1 MNLIIL
7 EERANIL
14 GFKKK
19 ERQNKDKNGGENRS
33 SAPPALLID
42 RFVELRLCEVIGFQ
56 TCGDAAA
63 ESTEASPRWDF
74 AFAAGNGLEPSASNL
89 GMILLLIFWISIN
102 LLEFEYA
109 YMDAL
114 IDFDSY
120 QQGEKVF
127 GLMIL
132 RQDGVTAS
140 LYLHG
145 LYLQSRE
152 ILTQQCF
159 SQQLVGGTKA
169 RSYAVK
175 PIYYISMQVMARS
188 GSRINNC
195 KVQFY
200 RVQVGIQSPE
210 GITTTRT
217 VLRRFNDFLKLHA
230 ALKRAF
236 PQKSIPPTPPKGLLR
251 MKTRAMLEARRS
263 SLEEWMANLLSDID
277 LSRSIVVASFLEL
290 EAAARSSFQED
301 GLQSPP
307 DSHNSVTTTDSSHH
321 VHPNLSML
329 AAGTSSVASDYGSDT
344 AYEIS
349 DIGSH
354 SLGRDN
360 NSEVGIE
367 DLSFYD
373 DATSTVDKFV
383 KYGMSN
389 IDEGL
394 SMGNAILEK
403 LENFPK
409 HKLNAR
415 GKHDSEQNLSNG
427 SSLKA
432 SHHTEDMSEHLA
444 ENSSL
449 VHHGR
454 KLSTDSIGSDRSSL
468 RGSESSSLAFPNSN
482 GHGAFDFGSAA
493 EVGRTTGT
501 VGNSDYHL
509 PDDIHLLVPVDQRLK
524 MNRVLMTMQR
534 RLITAKT
541 DMEDL
546 ISRLNQEIAVK
557 DYLAT
562 KVKDLEAELET
573 TKQKSKEN
581 LEQAI
586 LIERERVTQ
595 MQWDMEELRRRSMEL
610 ELQLNQQQSTDA
622 QPSVSPGNQQT
633 DTLRQELD
641 SSQQQFE
648 DLLKRHQE
656 LEVKSKADIKV
667 LVKEELLQEER
678 ERNEQVRSSCRKLLD
693 RCKILQDQPQECN
706 IDNLTNTKGDTADS
720 LPSLLDQLDFVGT
733 SENQIDL
740 LIAELLAE
748 DGDKHTTSI
757 DEELRQ
763 TLTSLLADNGALRK
777 QVNSLIVNS
786 LKMAKSKE
794 KGETSDVNVG
804 SEVQHSSS

>member
-1 MNLIIL
+1 MQ
-7 EERANIL
+7 RP
-14 GFKKK
+14 
-19 ERQNKDKNGGENRS
+19 S
-33 SAPPALLID
+33 PPKHRHD
-42 RFVELRLCEVIGFQ
+42 G
-56 TCGDAAA
+56 T
-63 ESTEASPRWDF
+63 SP
-74 AFAAGNGLEPSASNL
+74 LPL
-89 GMILLLIFWISIN
+89 GMDWSPPPRIWAGRESVWPHDPRTGWSYCITLPSWIVLAKSR
-102 LLEFEYA
+102 
-109 YMDAL
+109 
-114 IDFDSY
+114 DSDPT
-120 QQGEKVF
+120 V
-127 GLMIL
+127 
-132 RQDGVTAS
+132 
-140 LYLHG
+140 
-145 LYLQSRE
+145 
-152 ILTQQCF
+152 
-159 SQQLVGGTKA
+159 
-169 RSYAVK
+169 
-175 PIYYISMQVMARS
+175 
-188 GSRINNC
+188 
-195 KVQFY
+195 FY

-236 PQKSIPPTPPKGLLR
+236 PQKSIPSTPPKGLLR

-290 EAAARSSFQED
+290 EAAARSSFQEE

-307 DSHNSVTTTDSSHH
+307 DSHNSVTMTDSSHH
-321 VHPNLSML
+321 VHPNSSML
-329 AAGTSSVASDYGSDT
+329 AAGTSSVASDHGSDT

-349 DIGSH
+349 DIGSP

-360 NSEVGIE
+360 NSEVGTE

-409 HKLNAR
+409 HKLHAR
-415 GKHDSEQNLSNG
+415 ENHNSEQNLSNG

-432 SHHTEDMSEHLA
+432 SHHEEDMSEHLA

-454 KLSTDSIGSDRSSL
+454 KLSTDSIGSNRSSL

-482 GHGAFDFGSAA
+482 GHGAYDLGSAA
-493 EVGRTTGT
+493 EVGRTTGI

-509 PDDIHLLVPVDQRLK
+509 PDDIHLLVPVDQRQK

-546 ISRLNQEIAVK
+546 ILRLNQEIAVK
-557 DYLAT
+557 GYLAT
-562 KVKDLEAELET
+562 KVKDLEVELET

-610 ELQLNQQQSTDA
+610 ELKLNQQQDQSTDA

-641 SSQQQFE
+641 SSKQQFE

-667 LVKEELLQEER
+667 LVKEVRSLRSSQSELTQQLKQSLREKSEMEELLQEER
-678 ERNEQVRSSCRKLLD
+678 ERNEQVRSSWRKLLD
-693 RCKILQDQPQECN
+693 RCKILQDQLQECN
-706 IDNLTNTKGDTADS
+706 IDNLTSTKGDTADS

-740 LIAELLAE
+740 LIAEFEQLLAE

-757 DEELRQ
+757 DEESRQ

-786 LKMAKSKE
+786 LKMRKSKE

>member
-1 MNLIIL
+1 MVEQIEAAHHL
-7 EERANIL
+7 
-14 GFKKK
+14 
-19 ERQNKDKNGGENRS
+19 
-33 SAPPALLID
+33 
-42 RFVELRLCEVIGFQ
+42 RF

-74 AFAAGNGLEPSASNL
+74 AFAVGNGLEPSASNL
-89 GMILLLIFWISIN
+89 GMILLLIFWISMN
-102 LLEFEYA
+102 LLEFEFA

-114 IDFDSY
+114 IDFDSCR
-120 QQGEKVF
+120 QGEKVF
-127 GLMIL
+127 GLTIL
-132 RQDGVTAS
+132 GQDGVTAS

-145 LYLQSRE
+145 LYLESRE

-159 SQQLVGGTKA
+159 SQQLVGGAKA
-169 RSYAVK
+169 
-175 PIYYISMQVMARS
+175 S

-277 LSRSIVVASFLEL
+277 LSRSIVIASFLEL
-290 EAAARSSFQED
+290 EAAARSSFQEE

-321 VHPNLSML
+321 VHPNSSML
-329 AAGTSSVASDYGSDT
+329 VAGTSSVASDYGSDT

-360 NSEVGIE
+360 NSEVGTE

-394 SMGNAILEK
+394 CMGNAILEK

-409 HKLNAR
+409 HKLHAR
-415 GKHDSEQNLSNG
+415 ENHDSEQNLSNG

-493 EVGRTTGT
+493 VVGRTTGT

-509 PDDIHLLVPVDQRLK
+509 PDDIHLLVPVDQRQK
-524 MNRVLMTMQR
+524 INRVLMTMQR

-562 KVKDLEAELET
+562 KVKDLDVELET
-573 TKQKSKEN
+573 TKQKSTEN

-610 ELQLNQQQSTDA
+610 ELKLNQQQDQSTDA
-622 QPSVSPGNQQT
+622 QPSVSPRNQQT
-633 DTLRQELD
+633 DTLCQELD
-641 SSQQQFE
+641 SSKQQFE

-667 LVKEELLQEER
+667 LVKEVRSLRSSQSELTQQLKQSLREKSEMERIVQHANLDKLRLIKNVDLLLLFELLLDSQELLQEER
-678 ERNEQVRSSCRKLLD
+678 ERNEQVRSSWRKLLD
-693 RCKILQDQPQECN
+693 RCKILQDQLQECN

-757 DEELRQ
+757 DEGSRQ

-786 LKMAKSKE
+786 LKMRKSKE

>member
-1 MNLIIL
+1 MQ
-7 EERANIL
+7 RP
-14 GFKKK
+14 
-19 ERQNKDKNGGENRS
+19 S
-33 SAPPALLID
+33 PPKHRHD
-42 RFVELRLCEVIGFQ
+42 G
-56 TCGDAAA
+56 T
-63 ESTEASPRWDF
+63 SP
-74 AFAAGNGLEPSASNL
+74 LPL
-89 GMILLLIFWISIN
+89 GMDWSPPPRIWAGRESVWPHDPRTGWSYCITLPSWIVLAKSR
-102 LLEFEYA
+102 
-109 YMDAL
+109 
-114 IDFDSY
+114 DSDPT
-120 QQGEKVF
+120 V
-127 GLMIL
+127 
-132 RQDGVTAS
+132 
-140 LYLHG
+140 
-145 LYLQSRE
+145 
-152 ILTQQCF
+152 
-159 SQQLVGGTKA
+159 
-169 RSYAVK
+169 
-175 PIYYISMQVMARS
+175 
-188 GSRINNC
+188 
-195 KVQFY
+195 FY

-251 MKTRAMLEARRS
+251 MKTRAMLEARRR

-301 GLQSPP
+301 GLQSP
-307 DSHNSVTTTDSSHH
+307 DSHNSITTTESSHH
-321 VHPNLSML
+321 IHPNSSIL
-329 AAGTSSVASDYGSDT
+329 AAGSSSVASDYGSDT

-360 NSEVGIE
+360 NSEVGTE

-394 SMGNAILEK
+394 SMGHAILEK

-409 HKLNAR
+409 HKLHAR
-415 GKHDSEQNLSNG
+415 ENHNSEQNLSNG

-432 SHHTEDMSEHLA
+432 SHHAEDMSEHLA
-444 ENSSL
+444 EHSSL

-482 GHGAFDFGSAA
+482 GHGAFDFGSAT
-493 EVGRTTGT
+493 EVGQTTGT
-501 VGNSDYHL
+501 LGESDYHL
-509 PDDIHLLVPVDQRLK
+509 PDDIHLLVPVDQRQK

-562 KVKDLEAELET
+562 KVKDLEVELET
-573 TKQKSKEN
+573 SRQKSKEN

-610 ELQLNQQQSTDA
+610 ELKLNPQQDQRPDA
-622 QPSVSPGNQQT
+622 QPSISPNNQQT

-641 SSQQQFE
+641 SAKWQFE

-667 LVKEELLQEER
+667 LVKEVRSLRSSQSELTQQLKQSLREKSEIEELLQEER
-678 ERNEQVRSSCRKLLD
+678 ERNEQVRTSWRKLLD
-693 RCKILQDQPQECN
+693 RCKILQDQLQECN
-706 IDNLTNTKGDTADS
+706 IDNLTNTKDDTAGS

-757 DEELRQ
+757 DEESRQ

-786 LKMAKSKE
+786 LKMRKSKE

>member
-1 MNLIIL
+1 MQ
-7 EERANIL
+7 R
-14 GFKKK
+14 
-19 ERQNKDKNGGENRS
+19 
-33 SAPPALLID
+33 P
-42 RFVELRLCEVIGFQ
+42 
-56 TCGDAAA
+56 
-63 ESTEASPRWDF
+63 SPQKHRHD
-74 AFAAGNGLEPSASNL
+74 GTSPLPL
-89 GMILLLIFWISIN
+89 GMDWSPPPRIWAGRESVWPHDPRTGWSYCITVPSWIVLGKSR
-102 LLEFEYA
+102 
-109 YMDAL
+109 
-114 IDFDSY
+114 DSDPT
-120 QQGEKVF
+120 V
-127 GLMIL
+127 
-132 RQDGVTAS
+132 
-140 LYLHG
+140 
-145 LYLQSRE
+145 
-152 ILTQQCF
+152 
-159 SQQLVGGTKA
+159 
-169 RSYAVK
+169 
-175 PIYYISMQVMARS
+175 
-188 GSRINNC
+188 
-195 KVQFY
+195 FY

-277 LSRSIVVASFLEL
+277 LSRSIVIASFLEL
-290 EAAARSSFQED
+290 EAAARSSFQEE

-321 VHPNLSML
+321 VHPNSSML
-329 AAGTSSVASDYGSDT
+329 VAGTSSVASDYGSDT

-360 NSEVGIE
+360 NSEVGTE

-394 SMGNAILEK
+394 CMGNAILEK

-409 HKLNAR
+409 HKLHAR
-415 GKHDSEQNLSNG
+415 ENHDSEQNLSNG

-493 EVGRTTGT
+493 VVGRTTGT

-509 PDDIHLLVPVDQRLK
+509 PDDIHLLVPVDQRQK
-524 MNRVLMTMQR
+524 INRVLMTMQR

-562 KVKDLEAELET
+562 KVKDLDVELET
-573 TKQKSKEN
+573 TKQKSTEN

-610 ELQLNQQQSTDA
+610 ELKLNQQQDQSTDA
-622 QPSVSPGNQQT
+622 QPSVSPRNQQT
-633 DTLRQELD
+633 DTLCQELD
-641 SSQQQFE
+641 SSKQQFE

-667 LVKEELLQEER
+667 LVKEVRSLRSSQSELTQQLKQSLREKSEMEELLQEER
-678 ERNEQVRSSCRKLLD
+678 ERNEQVRSSWRKLLD
-693 RCKILQDQPQECN
+693 RCKILQDQLQECN

-757 DEELRQ
+757 DEGSRQ

-786 LKMAKSKE
+786 LKMRKSKE

>member
-1 MNLIIL
+1 MQLP
-7 EERANIL
+7 
-14 GFKKK
+14 
-19 ERQNKDKNGGENRS
+19 S
-33 SAPPALLID
+33 PPKHRHD
-42 RFVELRLCEVIGFQ
+42 G
-56 TCGDAAA
+56 T
-63 ESTEASPRWDF
+63 SP
-74 AFAAGNGLEPSASNL
+74 LPL
-89 GMILLLIFWISIN
+89 GMDWSPPPRIWAGRESVWPHDPQTGWSYCITLPSWIVLAKSR
-102 LLEFEYA
+102 
-109 YMDAL
+109 
-114 IDFDSY
+114 DSDPT
-120 QQGEKVF
+120 V
-127 GLMIL
+127 
-132 RQDGVTAS
+132 
-140 LYLHG
+140 
-145 LYLQSRE
+145 
-152 ILTQQCF
+152 
-159 SQQLVGGTKA
+159 
-169 RSYAVK
+169 
-175 PIYYISMQVMARS
+175 
-188 GSRINNC
+188 
-195 KVQFY
+195 FY

-667 LVKEELLQEER
+667 LVKEVRSLRSSQSELTQQLKQSLRENFEMEELLQEER

-740 LIAELLAE
+740 LIAEFEQLLAE

>member
-1 MNLIIL
+1 MQLP
-7 EERANIL
+7 
-14 GFKKK
+14 
-19 ERQNKDKNGGENRS
+19 S
-33 SAPPALLID
+33 PPKHRHD
-42 RFVELRLCEVIGFQ
+42 G
-56 TCGDAAA
+56 T
-63 ESTEASPRWDF
+63 SP
-74 AFAAGNGLEPSASNL
+74 LPL
-89 GMILLLIFWISIN
+89 GMDWSPPPRIWAGRESVWPHDPQTGWSYCITLPSWIVLAKSR
-102 LLEFEYA
+102 
-109 YMDAL
+109 
-114 IDFDSY
+114 DSDPT
-120 QQGEKVF
+120 V
-127 GLMIL
+127 
-132 RQDGVTAS
+132 
-140 LYLHG
+140 
-145 LYLQSRE
+145 
-152 ILTQQCF
+152 
-159 SQQLVGGTKA
+159 
-169 RSYAVK
+169 
-175 PIYYISMQVMARS
+175 
-188 GSRINNC
+188 
-195 KVQFY
+195 FY

-610 ELQLNQQQSTDA
+610 ELQLNQQQYQSTDA

-667 LVKEELLQEER
+667 LVKEVRSLRSSQSELTQQLKQSLRENFEMEELLQEER

>member
-1 MNLIIL
+1 MQ
-7 EERANIL
+7 RP
-14 GFKKK
+14 
-19 ERQNKDKNGGENRS
+19 S
-33 SAPPALLID
+33 PPKHRHD
-42 RFVELRLCEVIGFQ
+42 G
-56 TCGDAAA
+56 T
-63 ESTEASPRWDF
+63 SP
-74 AFAAGNGLEPSASNL
+74 LPL
-89 GMILLLIFWISIN
+89 GMDWSPPPRVWAGRESVWPHDPRTGWSYCITLPSWIVLAKSR
-102 LLEFEYA
+102 
-109 YMDAL
+109 
-114 IDFDSY
+114 DSDPT
-120 QQGEKVF
+120 V
-127 GLMIL
+127 
-132 RQDGVTAS
+132 
-140 LYLHG
+140 
-145 LYLQSRE
+145 
-152 ILTQQCF
+152 
-159 SQQLVGGTKA
+159 
-169 RSYAVK
+169 
-175 PIYYISMQVMARS
+175 
-188 GSRINNC
+188 
-195 KVQFY
+195 FY

-230 ALKRAF
+230 AIKRAF
-236 PQKSIPPTPPKGLLR
+236 PQKSIPPSPPKGLLR

-290 EAAARSSFQED
+290 EAAARSSFQEE

-321 VHPNLSML
+321 VHPNSSML

-360 NSEVGIE
+360 NSEVGTE

-373 DATSTVDKFV
+373 DAASTVDKFV

-389 IDEGL
+389 IEEGL

-409 HKLNAR
+409 HKLHAR
-415 GKHDSEQNLSNG
+415 ENHNSEQNLSNG
-427 SSLKA
+427 GSLKA
-432 SHHTEDMSEHLA
+432 SHHEEDMSEHLA

-454 KLSTDSIGSDRSSL
+454 KLSSDSIGSDRSSL

-509 PDDIHLLVPVDQRLK
+509 PDDIHLLVPVDQRQK

-562 KVKDLEAELET
+562 KVKDLEVELET

-610 ELQLNQQQSTDA
+610 ELKLNQQQDQSTDA

-641 SSQQQFE
+641 SSKQQFE

-667 LVKEELLQEER
+667 LVKEVRSLRSSQSELTQQLKQSLREKSEMEELLQEER
-678 ERNEQVRSSCRKLLD
+678 ERNEQVRSSWRKLLD
-693 RCKILQDQPQECN
+693 RCKILQDQLHECN
-706 IDNLTNTKGDTADS
+706 IDNLTSTKGDTADS

-757 DEELRQ
+757 DEESRQ

-786 LKMAKSKE
+786 LKMRKSKE